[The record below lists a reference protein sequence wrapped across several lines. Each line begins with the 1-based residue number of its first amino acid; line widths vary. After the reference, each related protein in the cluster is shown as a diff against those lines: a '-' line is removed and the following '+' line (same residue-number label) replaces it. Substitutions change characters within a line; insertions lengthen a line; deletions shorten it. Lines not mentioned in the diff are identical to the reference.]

1 MLDPSNRAAS
11 FKRDALAWL
20 VVHHFLPAPLVL
32 ELMDAIVARWSKGEL
47 ALETLAQFDL
57 SEGEPVLASLGFRP
71 RAQSEPLARSLQQLV
86 QLLVWQGDQTMSLG
100 FEQNEED
107 PHQLRLLDAALQLG
121 HRDLTR
127 VSSWAPQYSEIEGL
141 TPLVAA
147 MQMLRE
153 QIDLGA
159 LDVDAI
165 EAGLAPQFS
174 SPIVPVLIKHLG
186 DLAGDLDCW
195 EVAEPLYRRAREVLG
210 QQAPKCEDFEE
221 SFSTIL
227 SQSYA
232 AAIRV
237 TDGPAAAAAIL
248 DQMVGGEHAKG
259 PLPMLNAGFD
269 RMGAHIAADN
279 LNGLGIER
287 GSVLLAPQLILAHQA
302 GNALGNA
309 FDGRHS
315 DAHRWFW
322 AVLRRQ
328 VALGSAVISR
338 DTKASYAHSL
348 IDQLVEGLGKTHN
361 PGDFLLAIKLLL
373 ESGRE
378 RGAEAIRWTDRFV
391 ETYVTLEAIEATETH
406 AFRHAGAADERS
418 RVLITLANGWLA
430 KLAPD
435 RVDLARKLMELLA
448 QFASRTE
455 VTRQLGF
462 NLRRAATKA
471 LESAGRG
478 RPEFRAASAEL
489 VAQAAIVQ
497 LTHSGWMAIG
507 DALDAASPYVDELS
521 PQALEALVGHVL
533 SHIEGVGQDDDGSPM
548 LRSALNLLSH
558 DRILGLAKD
567 PSNEIGLRVARTM
580 VRRTLE
586 AGAEHRRLMY
596 LLRTFDARVIDD
608 AIDRNRLAGVV
619 SELIE
624 NAQRTNSSGA
634 ADSILALLVAPAI
647 SGALGV
653 HAAIDALGNLL
664 NAAVTQRYSI
674 AAADAY
680 DPVIQLAG
688 HYREIA
694 TAAGIAPEALILR
707 MAALAEPMA
716 RLWEKGVQTPA
727 IFNGFQLPASL
738 PTEPNRVIVHNWA
751 FASLALADATSQPDT
766 LTAALEKA
774 EMDDRLSGAIGTAR
788 AVRGRVDGTALDLT
802 AIAKQPRDAFYASLG
817 DRIVLL
823 PGLDPEQR
831 AVALRTLIERALL
844 LGPSGL
850 DAGLFTA
857 AIQSEVKVERSPWS
871 DGYRARMRADPHL
884 RHAMISLLERV
895 IISDADS
902 ELDDGDEA

>member
-1 MLDPSNRAAS
+1 MPDTSKRAAS
-11 FKRDALAWL
+11 FKRDTLAWL

-32 ELMDAIVARWSKGEL
+32 ELMDAIIARWSRGKL
-47 ALETLAQFDL
+47 SLEALAQFDL

-71 RAQSEPLARSLQQLV
+71 LAQSEPLARRLQQLV
-86 QLLVWQGDQTMSLG
+86 QLVVWQGDQTMSLG
-100 FEQNEED
+100 SEQDEED
-107 PHQLRLLDAALQLG
+107 PNQLRLLDAALQLG
-121 HRDLTR
+121 HRDLAR
-127 VSSWAPQYSEIEGL
+127 ISGWASQYKEIAGL
-141 TPLVAA
+141 APLVAA
-147 MQMLRE
+147 MQALRE
-153 QIDLGA
+153 HIDQGT

-165 EAGLAPQFS
+165 EAALGPHES
-174 SPIVPVLIKHLG
+174 SPIMPVLLKHLG
-186 DLAGDLDCW
+186 DLAGDLDRW
-195 EVAEPLYRRAREVLG
+195 EIAEPLYRRAREVLG
-210 QQAPKCEDFEE
+210 QTEPDWE
-221 SFSTIL
+221 SFDESFATIL
-227 SQSYA
+227 SQSHA

-237 TDGPAAAAAIL
+237 INGPAAAAAML
-248 DQMVGGEHAKG
+248 DQLIDGGHAKG

-269 RMGAHIAADN
+269 RLGAHIAADN
-279 LNGLGIER
+279 MGALGIER

-309 FDGRHS
+309 FDGRHN

-338 DTKASYAHSL
+338 DTKASFAHSL

-361 PGDFLLAIKLLL
+361 PDDFLLATRLLL

-378 RGAEAIRWTDRFV
+378 RGAEAIRWTDRFT
-391 ETYVTLEAIEATETH
+391 EFYVTREAIDAAEAH
-406 AFRHAGAADERS
+406 AFGHAGAADERS
-418 RVLITLANGWLA
+418 RVLITLASGWLA

-448 QFASRTE
+448 KFAARTE
-455 VTRQLGF
+455 VTRQPGF

-471 LESAGRG
+471 LESAGRD

-497 LTHSGWMAIG
+497 LTHSGWMAIS

-521 PQALEALVGHVL
+521 PQTLETLVGHVL
-533 SHIEGVGQDDDGSPM
+533 GQIDGVDQDDDGSPV

-567 PSNEIGLRVARTM
+567 PGNEIGRRVARTM

-608 AIDRNRLAGVV
+608 AIDRDRLAGVV

-694 TAAGIAPEALILR
+694 RATGIAPEALIVR
-707 MAALAEPMA
+707 MAALAEPIA

-727 IFNGFQLPASL
+727 IFNGFQLPL

-751 FASLALADATSQPDT
+751 FASLALADVTGQLDT
-766 LTAALEKA
+766 LKAALEKA

-788 AVRGRVDGTALDLT
+788 AVRGRVDGSAFDLT

-857 AIQSEVKVERSPWS
+857 AIQHTVKVERSPWS

-884 RHAMISLLERV
+884 RHAMIALLERV
-895 IISDADS
+895 IESGDDAD
-902 ELDDGDEA
+902 LDEGDEA

>member
-32 ELMDAIVARWSKGEL
+32 ELMGAIIARWSRGEL
-47 ALETLAQFDL
+47 ELEALAQFDL

-71 RAQSEPLARSLQQLV
+71 HPQSEPLARSLQQLV
-86 QLLVWQGDQTMSLG
+86 QLVVWQGDQTMSLG
-100 FEQNEED
+100 SGQDGED

-121 HRDLTR
+121 HRDLAGF
-127 VSSWAPQYSEIEGL
+127 SGWAPQYNEIEGL
-141 TPLVAA
+141 APLVAA
-147 MQMLRE
+147 MQILRE

-159 LDVDAI
+159 LDVNKI
-165 EAGLAPQFS
+165 ELALAPHCGS
-174 SPIVPVLIKHLG
+174 SIMPVLLKHLG
-186 DLAGDLDCW
+186 DLAGDLDRW
-195 EVAEPLYRRAREVLG
+195 EVAEPLYRRAREVIGQPELG
-210 QQAPKCEDFEE
+210 WEDFDE

-227 SQSYA
+227 AQSHA

-237 TDGPAAAAAIL
+237 TNGPAAAAVML
-248 DQMVGGEHAKG
+248 DQLVDSEHAKG

-269 RMGAHIAADN
+269 RLGAHIAADN
-279 LNGLGIER
+279 LGGLSIDR
-287 GSVLLAPQLILAHQA
+287 GSVLLAPQLIPAHQA

-348 IDQLVEGLGKTHN
+348 IDQLVDGLDKTYN
-361 PGDFLLAIKLLL
+361 PGGFLLATKLLL

-378 RGAEAIRWTDRFV
+378 RGAEAIRWSDRFV
-391 ETYVTLEAIEATETH
+391 ETYVSLEAIEAAEAH
-406 AFRHAGAADERS
+406 AFRHAGAAGERS
-418 RVLITLANGWLA
+418 RVLITLANGWLV

-435 RVDLARKLMELLA
+435 RTDLARKLIELLA
-448 QFASRTE
+448 KFAARAE
-455 VTRQLGF
+455 VTIQFGF

-471 LESAGRG
+471 LGSAGRE

-507 DALDAASPYVDELS
+507 DALDAVSPYVPEVS
-521 PQALEALVGHVL
+521 PDSLETLVEHVL
-533 SHIEGVGQDDDGSPM
+533 AQIDGVDQGNDGSPL

-558 DRILGLAKD
+558 DRILELAKD
-567 PSNEIGLRVARTM
+567 PGNEIGRRVAQTM

-608 AIDRNRLAGVV
+608 AIDKNQLAGVV
-619 SELIE
+619 PELIE

-634 ADSILALLVAPAI
+634 AESILALLIAPAI
-647 SGALGV
+647 SGAAGV
-653 HAAIDALGNLL
+653 YAAIDALENLL
-664 NAAVTQRYSI
+664 KAAVTQRYSI

-688 HYREIA
+688 HHREIA
-694 TAAGIAPEALILR
+694 RAARIAPEALLER
-707 MAALAEPMA
+707 MAALAEPIA
-716 RLWEKGVQTPA
+716 RLWEKGAQTPA
-727 IFNGFQLPASL
+727 IFNGFQLPL

-751 FASLALADATSQPDT
+751 FASLALADATGQRDT
-766 LTAALEKA
+766 LEAVLQKA
-774 EMDDRLSGAIGTAR
+774 EMDERLSGAIGTAR
-788 AVRGRVDGTALDLT
+788 AVRGRVDGSAFDIA

-857 AIQSEVKVERSPWS
+857 AIQHKVKVERSPWS

-884 RHAMISLLERV
+884 RHAMIALVERV
-895 IISDADS
+895 IVSGGDTDF
-902 ELDDGDEA
+902 DDGDEA